1 MDHNLEQFSEEKGER
16 SMRTLVSSYMLDALA
31 GLLLWLTLTGFGYS
45 APFLCLIEENTVRV
59 VDNLSIVI
67 LHYCIHEST
76 YHQMYFCYSFKKI
89 VLPTFKSSTVTGI
102 SLTLNRNASCLLLLP
117 FLLIYQLYSYCVS
130 SVC

>member
-1 MDHNLEQFSEEKGER
+1 
-16 SMRTLVSSYMLDALA
+16 MRTLVSSYMLDALA

-76 YHQMYFCYSFKKI
+76 YHQMYFCYSFKKN
-89 VLPTFKSSTVTGI
+89 STSYI
-102 SLTLNRNASCLLLLP
+102 Q
-117 FLLIYQLYSYCVS
+117 IQYSYWDLFNTK
-130 SVC
+130 